1 MSEEPQ
7 EQAAQGGNAS
17 GEGEGEPGPVTGPGG
32 APKPLGRRAQAAA
45 KKAEREAAKKAEE
58 VRELKDREVPADAYV
73 VDLPTFQGPLDL
85 LLHLIQKHEL
95 DILDIPVSFVTEK
108 YLAYLDMMRTLT
120 IDVASEYL
128 VMAATLLHIKS
139 KMLLPQLPGGQD
151 DAASEEEAD
160 PRGELVRR
168 LLEYQKYKAAA
179 ESLGERDTLGK
190 DVFPRGAE
198 DVAPPGPA
206 EFQSFGVFG
215 LLDALEKVLTR
226 TKQKFEHNVVFDRIS
241 ITDRIME
248 LTARMK
254 ARRKMLF
261 EELFD
266 ESRTTFEVIITF
278 LAMLEMCKLKLMRI
292 YQAEPPSST
301 QLSPIHVELLV
312 LSEDEE
318 RGVLDFASSDAAE
331 GHRSESPDPPA
342 TEEVDEPATE
352 ARIDD
357 VVRAPGDGE
366 SDGEALPVDA

>member
-1 MSEEPQ
+1 VSRK
-7 EQAAQGGNAS
+7 
-17 GEGEGEPGPVTGPGG
+17 GEG
-32 APKPLGRRAQAAA
+32 LRATVKATASSAAA
-45 KKAEREAAKKAEE
+45 APPPPTEIA
-58 VRELKDREVPADAYV
+58 ADAYV
-73 VDLPTFQGPLDL
+73 VELPTFQGPLDL

-108 YLAYLDMMRTLT
+108 YLGYLDMMRTLT

-139 KMLLPQLPGGQD
+139 KMLLPQVPGEKD
-151 DAASEEEAD
+151 DPLDEEEED
-160 PRGELVRR
+160 PRAELVRR

-198 DVAPPGPA
+198 DATPEGPA
-206 EFQSFGVFG
+206 AFQTFGVFG

-226 TKQKFEHNVVFDRIS
+226 TKAKFEHNVVFDRIS

-248 LTARMK
+248 LTQRMK

-266 ESRTTFEVIITF
+266 GSRTTFEVIITF

-301 QLSPIHVELLV
+301 ELSPIHVELLV
-312 LSEDEE
+312 LDEDEE

-331 GHRSESPDPPA
+331 GRGASRGAASGDA
-342 TEEVDEPATE
+342 ADGEPA
-352 ARIDD
+352 
-357 VVRAPGDGE
+357 DGE
-366 SDGEALPVDA
+366 MAADGEPADGEIAADGEPADGEPLAAEERDMAEPVDG